1 MAQPFHYPQP
11 HKADTVNDYFGTKIA
26 DPYQW
31 LEDTDSAD
39 TQAWI
44 DAENR
49 ITLPYLAKLPDRAD
63 FEQTLTKLLRY
74 ERYSPPYWEAGRYV
88 YEKNDGLQ
96 NQSVIYTV
104 RSIGE
109 TPKVLLDPNQLSK
122 DGTVAVSFDA
132 VSPNGDLFA
141 YGLETN
147 GTDWSEIHVK
157 EIDSGRELPDVT
169 KWVKF
174 SGVSWSHDNKG
185 YFYSRYPEPS
195 NDTNQK
201 LQGLANQKVY
211 YHRLGEPQEKDR
223 LIYERADHPD
233 WAFEAFVSKS
243 GRYLVIIVWHGADP
257 NQLVFVKDLGNPE
270 EPNFDAP
277 IHSIVDQFTA
287 DYSAIAV
294 VGDQLYLRTDNGA
307 PNYRIVRADLANP
320 DTGEFKEVVPETK
333 DLLQGAAMAGGKLV
347 LSYLVDAKSQVFITD
362 LDGKREA
369 EIKLPTLGTVA
380 GLEADQTRSEVF
392 YAFTS
397 FLYPTT
403 IYRYDVDTHRNEV
416 FRKPT
421 VDFSVDDYETRQIFY
436 QSKDGTRIPMFVV
449 CRKDL
454 KLDGSN
460 PVFLTGYGG
469 FNISLTPNFS
479 ASVLAWLQKGGVF
492 AQPNLR
498 GGGEYGRE
506 WHLAGTREHKQ
517 NVFDDFIAAAETLID
532 QKYTSKQHLA
542 ITGGSNGGLLVG
554 AVMTQRPDMFAACVP
569 QVGVMDMLRFQKF
582 TGGFAWVSD
591 YGSPDNPDEFKYL
604 LKYSPLHN
612 LKAGVCY
619 PPTLIT
625 TGDHDDR
632 VVPGHSFK
640 FAATLQADQG
650 CDKPVLI
657 RIDTNAG
664 HGGGKPLSKQID
676 ERADI
681 LAFMWDHIKAEPVQ

>member
-1 MAQPFHYPQP
+1 
-11 HKADTVNDYFGTKIA
+11 
-26 DPYQW
+26 
-31 LEDTDSAD
+31 
-39 TQAWI
+39 
-44 DAENR
+44 
-49 ITLPYLAKLPDRAD
+49 
-63 FEQTLTKLLRY
+63 
-74 ERYSPPYWEAGRYV
+74 
-88 YEKNDGLQ
+88 
-96 NQSVIYTV
+96 
-104 RSIGE
+104 
-109 TPKVLLDPNQLSK
+109 
-122 DGTVAVSFDA
+122 
-132 VSPNGDLFA
+132 
-141 YGLETN
+141 
-147 GTDWSEIHVK
+147 
-157 EIDSGRELPDVT
+157 
-169 KWVKF
+169 
-174 SGVSWSHDNKG
+174 
-185 YFYSRYPEPS
+185 
-195 NDTNQK
+195 
-201 LQGLANQKVY
+201 
-211 YHRLGEPQEKDR
+211 LGEPQEKDR
-223 LIYERADHPD
+223 LVYERPDHPD
-233 WAFEAFVSKS
+233 WGFQAFVSKN
-243 GRYLVIIVWHGADP
+243 GRYLVILVWHGADP
-257 NQLVFVKDLGNPE
+257 NNLIFVKDLGNPE

-277 IHSIVDQFTA
+277 IHPVIDQFTA
-287 DYSAIAV
+287 EYGAIAV
-294 VGDQLYLRTDNGA
+294 LGDQLYVRTDNGA
-307 PNYRIVRADLANP
+307 PNYRIVRLDLANP
-320 DTGEFKEVVPETK
+320 DNGELKEVVSETK
-333 DLLQGAAMAGGKLV
+333 DLLEGAAMASGKLV
-347 LSYLVDAKSQVFITD
+347 LSYLIDAKSQVFITD

-469 FNISLTPNFS
+469 FNVSLTPSFS
-479 ASVLAWLQKGGVF
+479 TTVITWLQKGGVF

-517 NVFDDFIAAAETLID
+517 NVFDDFIAAAEALID

-542 ITGGSNGGLLVG
+542 ITGGSNGGLLIG
-554 AVMTQRPDMFAACVP
+554 AVLTQRPDLFAACVP

-591 YGSPDNPDEFKYL
+591 YGSSDNPDDFKFL
-604 LKYSPLHN
+604 IKYSPLHN
-612 LKAGVCY
+612 LKPGVCY

-640 FAATLQADQG
+640 FAATLQAYQG

-664 HGGGKPLSKQID
+664 HGGGKPLSKQIA

-681 LAFMWDHIKAEPVQ
+681 LAFMWDHTKAGPVQ

>member
-11 HKADTVNDYFGTKIA
+11 HKGDTVDDYFGTKIA

-31 LEDTDSAD
+31 LEDTDSPD
-39 TQAWI
+39 TRAWI
-44 DAENR
+44 EAQNR
-49 ITLPYLAKLPDRAD
+49 LTLAYLAKLPDRAD

-104 RSIGE
+104 RSISE
-109 TPKVLLDPNQLSK
+109 TSKVLLDPNQLSK
-122 DGTVAVSFDA
+122 EGTVAVSFNA
-132 VSPNGDLFA
+132 VSPGGELFA

-147 GTDWSEIHVK
+147 GSDWNEIHVK

-174 SGVSWSHDNKG
+174 SGVSWSRDNKG

-223 LIYERADHPD
+223 LVYERPDHPD
-233 WAFEAFVSKS
+233 WGFQAFVSKN
-243 GRYLVIIVWHGADP
+243 GRYLVILVWHGADP
-257 NQLVFVKDLGNPE
+257 NNLIFVKDLGNPE

-277 IHSIVDQFTA
+277 IHPVIDQFTA
-287 DYSAIAV
+287 EYGAIAV
-294 VGDQLYLRTDNGA
+294 LGDQLYVRTDNGA
-307 PNYRIVRADLANP
+307 PNYRIVRLDLANP
-320 DTGEFKEVVPETK
+320 DNGELKEVVPETK
-333 DLLQGAAMAGGKLV
+333 DLLQGAAMASGKLV
-347 LSYLVDAKSQVFITD
+347 LSYLIDAKSQVFITD
-362 LDGKREA
+362 LDGNREA

-469 FNISLTPNFS
+469 FNVSLTPSFS
-479 ASVLAWLQKGGVF
+479 TTVITWLQKGGVF

-517 NVFDDFIAAAETLID
+517 NVFDDFIAAAEALID

-542 ITGGSNGGLLVG
+542 ITGGSNGGLLIG
-554 AVMTQRPDMFAACVP
+554 AVLTQRPDLFAACVP
-569 QVGVMDMLRFQKF
+569 SVGVMDMLRFQKF

-591 YGSPDNPDEFKYL
+591 YGSSDNPDDFKFL

-612 LKAGVCY
+612 LKPGVCY
-619 PPTLIT
+619 PATLIT

-640 FAATLQADQG
+640 FAATLQAYQG

-664 HGGGKPLSKQID
+664 HGGGKPLSKQIA

-681 LAFMWDHIKAEPVQ
+681 LAFMWDHTKAGPVQ

>member
-1 MAQPFHYPQP
+1 M
-11 HKADTVNDYFGTKIA
+11 
-26 DPYQW
+26 
-31 LEDTDSAD
+31 
-39 TQAWI
+39 
-44 DAENR
+44 
-49 ITLPYLAKLPDRAD
+49 
-63 FEQTLTKLLRY
+63 
-74 ERYSPPYWEAGRYV
+74 
-88 YEKNDGLQ
+88 
-96 NQSVIYTV
+96 
-104 RSIGE
+104 
-109 TPKVLLDPNQLSK
+109 
-122 DGTVAVSFDA
+122 
-132 VSPNGDLFA
+132 
-141 YGLETN
+141 
-147 GTDWSEIHVK
+147 
-157 EIDSGRELPDVT
+157 T

-174 SGVSWSHDNKG
+174 SGLSWSHDSKG

-195 NDTNQK
+195 NDANQK

-223 LIYERADHPD
+223 LIYERPDHPD
-233 WAFEAFVSKS
+233 WGFEAFVSKN
-243 GRYLVIIVWHGADP
+243 GRYLVIMVWHGADP
-257 NQLVFVKDLGNPE
+257 NDLIFVKDLGNPE
-270 EPNFDAP
+270 EPNFDATIRP
-277 IHSIVDQFTA
+277 VIDQFTA
-287 DYSAIAV
+287 EYTGIAV
-294 VGDQLYLRTDNGA
+294 LGDQLYLRTDNGA
-307 PNYRIVRADLANP
+307 PNYRIVRVDLANSEN
-320 DTGEFKEVVPETK
+320 GELKEVVPETK
-333 DLLQGAAMAGGKLV
+333 DLLESAAMAGGKLV
-347 LSYLVDAKSQVFITD
+347 LSYLIDAKSQVFITD

-380 GLEADQTRSEVF
+380 GLESDQTRSEVF

-421 VDFSVDDYETRQIFY
+421 VDFSVEDYETRQIFY

-469 FNISLTPNFS
+469 FNVSLTPSFS
-479 ASVLAWLQKGGVF
+479 TTVITWLQKGGVF

-542 ITGGSNGGLLVG
+542 ITGGSNGGLLIG
-554 AVMTQRPDMFAACVP
+554 AVMTQRPDLFAAAVP

-591 YGSPDNPDEFKYL
+591 YGSSDNSDDFKFL

-612 LKAGVCY
+612 LKSGVCY

-640 FAATLQADQG
+640 FAVTLQADQG

-664 HGGGKPLSKQID
+664 HGGGKPLSKQIE

-681 LAFMWDHIKAEPVQ
+681 LAFMWDHTKAEPVQ